1 MIVRSWHRA
10 GLGTAPYVGLQLCP
24 LPLSGSEVKTVQ
36 DFSNFFSYKTKIK
49 NKGGLGRT
57 WAIEHLRLILV
68 LRKENNIASKG
79 LWTTSSLAMDMLGMV
94 ILGLFLGW
102 FL

>member
-1 MIVRSWHRA
+1 MHGQASVLLRA
-10 GLGTAPYVGLQLCP
+10 CVGLQLCP

-36 DFSNFFSYKTKIK
+36 DFSNFFSYKTKIR

-68 LRKENNIASKG
+68 LRKQTRTLLVKVFEPHRRWP
-79 LWTTSSLAMDMLGMV
+79 WTCWEWS
-94 ILGLFLGW
+94 F
-102 FL
+102 